1 MKSIGKH
8 IWAFAVSIASKLYD
22 STGSSGS
29 PDKSVNVD
37 LSSSS
42 TGYAKTL
49 ITDGNTVSWVDA
61 THTHIQASA
70 STSWVVKHNL
80 NRYPSVTLVTN
91 SDVVVVADV
100 EYTSSNTLTIT
111 MEDANAGKAY
121 LN

>member
-1 MKSIGKH
+1 MKWIGQH
-8 IWAFAVSIASKLYD
+8 VFDFAIRIRDKLYD
-22 STGSSGS
+22 HLGSSGS
-29 PDKSVNVD
+29 PASSVDID
-37 LSSSS
+37 LSASS

-49 ITDGNTVSWVDA
+49 TTDGNKLAWTNA
-61 THTHIQASA
+61 TFVHNQGSA
-70 STSWVVKHNL
+70 TTSWSVIHNL